1 MKALNQ
7 ALMLSVLTG
16 LAITM
21 THAEDAATL
30 QQSSEEIHFPQ
41 VEDSYLKQ
49 VKRYEY
55 DDVARLETGLT
66 KDQFRHLLGNPQFN
80 EGVVVNRVWNYVLD
94 IRIPNT
100 QEYKRCQ
107 LRIDF
112 DEKKIAQSLN
122 WKGQDCQNFK
132 VAQPVIPVVP
142 PQAQVETLNLSADAL
157 FKFNGSS
164 LNDLLPQ
171 GRNELNQL
179 ASVIA
184 TGYVSVNQIHLV
196 GHTDRLGSE
205 SYNYQLGLNRAQT
218 VRNYLVQQGTPAE
231 AISFASAGKS
241 QPVQAGGCFKSCGN

>member
-80 EGVVVNRVWNYVLD
+80 EGVVVNRVWNDKMYLFP
-94 IRIPNT
+94 IP
-100 QEYKRCQ
+100 
-107 LRIDF
+107 
-112 DEKKIAQSLN
+112 QSERMKN
-122 WKGQDCQNFK
+122 
-132 VAQPVIPVVP
+132 P
-142 PQAQVETLNLSADAL
+142 NLSQ
-157 FKFNGSS
+157 N
-164 LNDLLPQ
+164 
-171 GRNELNQL
+171 
-179 ASVIA
+179 
-184 TGYVSVNQIHLV
+184 
-196 GHTDRLGSE
+196 
-205 SYNYQLGLNRAQT
+205 
-218 VRNYLVQQGTPAE
+218 
-231 AISFASAGKS
+231 AGW
-241 QPVQAGGCFKSCGN
+241 

>member
-157 FKFNGSS
+157 FKFNGSTC
-164 LNDLLPQ
+164 
-171 GRNELNQL
+171 
-179 ASVIA
+179 A
-184 TGYVSVNQIHLV
+184 
-196 GHTDRLGSE
+196 
-205 SYNYQLGLNRAQT
+205 
-218 VRNYLVQQGTPAE
+218 
-231 AISFASAGKS
+231 
-241 QPVQAGGCFKSCGN
+241 